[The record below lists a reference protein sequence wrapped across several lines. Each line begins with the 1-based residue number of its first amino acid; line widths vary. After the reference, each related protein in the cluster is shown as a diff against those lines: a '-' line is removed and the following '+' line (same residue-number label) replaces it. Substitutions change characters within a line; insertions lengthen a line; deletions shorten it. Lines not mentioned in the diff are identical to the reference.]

1 MTRHR
6 ITMKMLI
13 WSHFR
18 YQSVLLWSGHE
29 WHLMLSDRPFQGLLL
44 KVLGDTNTP
53 LYLSGHREI
62 TTLPLLCGGRPLV
75 KGRPIRYQHSFM
87 SHKSTTLPL
96 IQQRDW
102 HLFSVSLTA
111 WTCNTYSAVVWHCT
125 QRIPSPVTETNTL
138 KGCTVLFILIAMN
151 YSSASRLQRFTRAA
165 KEPLS

>member
-1 MTRHR
+1 MTKHR

-18 YQSVLLWSGHE
+18 YQSVPLWSGHE

-62 TTLPLLCGGRPLV
+62 PTLPLLCGGRPLYQ
-75 KGRPIRYQHSFM
+75 RPSKEIPTLIL
-87 SHKSTTLPL
+87 SHKSTALPL

-138 KGCTVLFILIAMN
+138 KGCTVLFIQIAMN